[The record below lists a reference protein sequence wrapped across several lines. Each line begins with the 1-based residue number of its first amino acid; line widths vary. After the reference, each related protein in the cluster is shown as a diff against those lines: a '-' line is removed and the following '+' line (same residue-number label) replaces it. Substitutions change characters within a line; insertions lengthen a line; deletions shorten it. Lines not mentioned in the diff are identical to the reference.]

1 MSEATPSATQATVPQ
16 AGAKGASK
24 AGKSTK
30 KATPKK
36 EAPKAK
42 KPAKK
47 QATPKAKA
55 AAREGTQRE
64 GSKKA
69 VIYDLLSRPKGATL
83 GELMTAA
90 GWQAHSVRGFIST
103 TGKKHGNIE
112 SSKNEAGE
120 RVYRM
125 TK

>member
-1 MSEATPSATQATVPQ
+1 MSEATTSATQATVPQ
-16 AGAKGASK
+16 LGAKGASK
-24 AGKSTK
+24 TSKSAR
-30 KATPKK
+30 KAIAKK

-42 KPAKK
+42 KAAKK
-47 QATPKAKA
+47 QAVAKTKAPA
-55 AAREGTQRE
+55 PARAQRE

-69 VIYDLLSRPKGATL
+69 IIYDLLSRPKGATL

-103 TGKKHGNIE
+103 AGKKQGNIE